1 MAWYEAHQT
10 LAKHPKTLK
19 LSSLLKCERRY
30 AVGLLHDLFSWGLDA
45 AQKDGSLPGLSAE
58 EIAIALDYT
67 GKKGLQ
73 VVAALQKSGYLENED
88 GTFKIHDWHD
98 YAGKLADKREDDRR
112 RKKEWKERGKNAEK
126 MRKESGNP
134 YVTVPN
140 RTVPN
145 NTTPTSNA
153 HAREEEPEPEPE
165 NDLGR
170 VMSFYMDKI
179 NPVPSM
185 LCVDDLKGY
194 TETLGADVVLHAM
207 GVALNER
214 KTAWS
219 YIRAILQRYQRDG
232 VKNMNDV
239 LLAEQEFQ
247 ARKDGAKNGNDRAAG
262 KPENEA
268 RPEFNVHYAV
278 E

>member
-73 VVAALQKSGYLENED
+73 VVSALQKSGYLENEE

-126 MRKESGNP
+126 MRTEDGIP
-134 YVTVPN
+134 HVTVPN

-145 NTTPTSNA
+145 NTTTPTSA
-153 HAREEEPEPEPE
+153 HAHEEEPE

-170 VMSFYMDKI
+170 VLSFYMDNI
-179 NPVPSM
+179 NSTPTPIAI
-185 LCVDDLKGY
+185 GEIQY
-194 TETLGADVVLHAM
+194 FLGAADLEPDVIIHAM
-207 GVALNER
+207 QIAVNEK
-214 KTAWS
+214 KTSWS
-219 YIRAILQRYQRDG
+219 YIKAILQRY
-232 VKNMNDV
+232 
-239 LLAEQEFQ
+239 A
-247 ARKDGAKNGNDRAAG
+247 KDGLKALPLVLASEEDYQAKKGGTKNGHDRSSG

-268 RPEFNVHYAV
+268 RPEYNVSYAV
-278 E
+278 EE